1 MSKNNQHRFKDI
13 NATNKSCRAYA
24 LRRSDRGVV
33 KILDTYLPLLPPNS
47 PYFYMQVLDSFPS
60 DPCKSCVR
68 KQRIGVNSLKN
79 MLPELSRKCGVGV
92 RYTNHSL
99 RATAITRMFNSGL
112 PEKVISG
119 HRSTKALRFYER
131 TSTEQRQAV
140 TTSISPTTDIPD
152 LKDTVIPDSKDTV
165 IPESNDTV
173 IPESKDAV
181 THQAFSGTF
190 SNCTFHI

>member
-1 MSKNNQHRFKDI
+1 
-13 NATNKSCRAYA
+13 
-24 LRRSDRGVV
+24 
-33 KILDTYLPLLPPNS
+33 
-47 PYFYMQVLDSFPS
+47 
-60 DPCKSCVR
+60 
-68 KQRIGVNSLKN
+68 

-112 PEKVISG
+112 PEKVIAETSG

-140 TTSISPTTDIPD
+140 TTSINPTTDIPD
-152 LKDTVIPDSKDTV
+152 LKDAVIPDSKDTV

-181 THQAFSGTF
+181 TPQAFSGTF
-190 SNCTFHI
+190 SNCTFHISMK